1 MNSLS
6 KRINQIIPVKK
17 KKIKSR
23 ISFFNNYPKEIF
35 PGKLYQELARTVIT
49 EENIDILEVNIIT
62 VDDKYLAGLHEK
74 FLADPAN
81 TDVLTFLVDDRE
93 TKIGEIY
100 LSIDRAKHHA
110 KIYKVNVEE
119 ECARLVIHGLLHL
132 KGYDDQT
139 DDEREKMHQM
149 ENMYLRKY
157 WTGKNEI

>member
-1 MNSLS
+1 M
-6 KRINQIIPVKK
+6 
-17 KKIKSR
+17 
-23 ISFFNNYPKEIF
+23 
-35 PGKLYQELARTVIT
+35 T
-49 EENIDILEVNIIT
+49 EENIYIPEVNIIT
-62 VDDKYLAGLHEK
+62 VDDQYLAGLHAK
-74 FLADPAN
+74 FLADPSN